1 MTERFD
7 IAIVGGGLVGSS
19 LACALAPLGW
29 SVALIE
35 AQPPRASAPAW
46 DERNFALSRRSVQ
59 ALDALGIWAH
69 AAAEAHP
76 IRKVRVTSRGDFGA
90 VRIRASDYGLDA
102 LGH

>member
-35 AQPPRASAPAW
+35 AQPPRAKSK
-46 DERNFALSRRSVQ
+46 RRK
-59 ALDALGIWAH
+59 AM
-69 AAAEAHP
+69 
-76 IRKVRVTSRGDFGA
+76 
-90 VRIRASDYGLDA
+90 
-102 LGH
+102 